1 MARSTRVLAL
11 GAVLAA
17 AAALG
22 AGPAVADTGT
32 PSTAPSAQ
40 SDAAQ
45 KAAQKAAEKADKA
58 AAKNAAKFCARV
70 PVLETRLNKALTRL
84 NGGSK
89 DAGSIAAVQ
98 ARIDRQKAL
107 GHPEIATLLGDRLAA
122 RQALLPILTKGKTD
136 LDAVKNWCATQP
148 KPASSPSGKE

>member
-32 PSTAPSAQ
+32 PSTAPSAP

-45 KAAQKAAEKADKA
+45 KAAQKAAEKVDKA

-70 PVLETRLNKALTRL
+70 PILETRLDKALTRL
-84 NGGSK
+84 NGGPK

-122 RQALLPILTKGKTD
+122 RQALLPILTKEKTD
-136 LDAVKNWCATQP
+136 LDAVKNWCAAQP
-148 KPASSPSGKE
+148 KPTSSPSGKE